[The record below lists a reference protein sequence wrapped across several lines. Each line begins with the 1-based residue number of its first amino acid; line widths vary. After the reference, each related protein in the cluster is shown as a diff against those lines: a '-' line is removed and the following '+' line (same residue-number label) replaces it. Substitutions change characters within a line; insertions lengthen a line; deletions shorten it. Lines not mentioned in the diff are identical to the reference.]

1 MNSEQLSERLKRVG
15 EHVPKNAR
23 LADIGSDHAYLPCY
37 LAKQQRI
44 EFAIAG
50 EVVKGPFQSA
60 ERQVRTEGLTDII
73 EVRMGD
79 GLDVIRAEDHISTI
93 TIAGMGGPLIAKI
106 VERGKIKANLAERLI
121 LQPNV
126 HALAIREWAE
136 QNGWKLIHEEILEEN
151 QKIYEIL
158 VLEKGTMK
166 LTDQERLLG
175 PLLMHEK
182 SATFAKKWTRES
194 TEWKRILQNLPDS
207 DRPELAEKRQELEWK
222 IKLVEEAL
230 E

>member
-15 EHVPKNAR
+15 SYVENQAR

-37 LAKQQRI
+37 LAKQNLVS
-44 EFAIAG
+44 FAIAG

-60 ERQVRTEGLTDII
+60 ERQVRSEGLTERV

-106 VERGKIKANLAERLI
+106 LERGKIKAEQAKRLI

-126 HALAIREWAE
+126 HAWSIREWAE
-136 QNGWKLIHEEILEEN
+136 TNGWQIIDEDILEEN

-158 VLEKGTMK
+158 VLEKGQMN
-166 LTDQERLLG
+166 LTDAERLLG
-175 PLLMHEK
+175 PILMK
-182 SATFAKKWTRES
+182 KRSDSFQKKWMREKQ
-194 TEWKRILQNLPDS
+194 EWERILKHLPTED
-207 DRPELAEKRQELEWK
+207 RQEIIQKKEELEQK
-222 IKLVEEAL
+222 IQMVEEVL
-230 E
+230 